1 MRCILY
7 VIAADCSVELRAY
20 SCCSHCDNAY
30 VKLNGRDAW
39 RASWCAD
46 DPWPQDR
53 GVTTLLIDPFNC
65 TVQESH
71 LFDTFVSANDTTQ
84 LSIYL
89 QLLNNGSIVV
99 AVTGDEP
106 SRKLD
111 IALLTLQQLGVE
123 VGDVQF
129 RGSFGFIAQKGFPHK
144 TVLRKVLTEAESNV
158 NPASFNAT
166 ITG

>member
-1 MRCILY
+1 MY
-7 VIAADCSVELRAY
+7 GIAADCSVELRAY
-20 SCCSHCDNAY
+20 SYCTHCDVGY

-39 RASWCAD
+39 RASWCAG
-46 DPWPQDR
+46 DPWPNER

-71 LFDTFVSANDTTQ
+71 LFDTHGSANDTTQ

-89 QLLNNGSIVV
+89 QLLNHGSIVV

-106 SRKLD
+106 SRNLD
-111 IALLTLQQLGVE
+111 NALITLQQLGVE
-123 VGDVQF
+123 VGDVLS